1 MPALARTLASI
12 TALRM
17 LATVAPASQS
27 ASESVSKEMMSLL
40 LRGPG
45 LSLGDNFDL
54 QRGSAPKTFPM
65 ELLPPGSQVGVTG
78 TTDRGTVVVGFVPT
92 PTESSRSSEVARLQ
106 KLGWIHQGSPTAG
119 LPTGADASL
128 SFCRGP
134 EFAVVA
140 ALPRSAGGSLVRVSV
155 TRETNRSCGPA
166 QYRDVMADVKVPSL
180 YPPPGVRSYNNQS
193 LPGADVSYYAAQLET
208 TKPVRELA
216 AYYVGQIRAAGWRLA
231 SDSLETNS
239 LELAVVRATSKSASG
254 SDVTAL
260 LTIMA
265 IGERVDLQLRI
276 VRNRPPTPSSSHK
289 HQPQT
294 GR

>member
-45 LSLGDNFDL
+45 LALGDNFDL

-106 KLGWIHQGSPTAG
+106 KLGWIHQGSSPTAG
-119 LPTGADASL
+119 LLTGADPSL
-128 SFCRGP
+128 SFCRGM
-134 EFAVVA
+134 EFATVA
-140 ALPRSAGGSLVRVSV
+140 PVPRSDGGSLVRVSV

-166 QYRDVMADVKVPSL
+166 QYRDLMADGKVPS
-180 YPPPGVRSYNNQS
+180 
-193 LPGADVSYYAAQLET
+193 
-208 TKPVRELA
+208 
-216 AYYVGQIRAAGWRLA
+216 
-231 SDSLETNS
+231 
-239 LELAVVRATSKSASG
+239 
-254 SDVTAL
+254 
-260 LTIMA
+260 
-265 IGERVDLQLRI
+265 
-276 VRNRPPTPSSSHK
+276 
-289 HQPQT
+289 
-294 GR
+294 